1 MKYYFLV
8 SYLPEIHRDDRKIRL
23 GFGDLLEERNHVAPE
38 DWREVELV
46 LLGRDVFLLEGLL
59 KGKESTV
66 EHTLHDVEFW
76 KEQIKSPREVAVP
89 LAEFLES
96 ASGQALGP
104 EETDR
109 LYETYYS
116 YVMETTAS
124 PFLRAYFQFEK
135 DLRNII
141 SALRARRK
149 GQAPSE
155 HVVGEGDVVELL
167 GRSSAEDFGLAKD
180 VPWMDRL
187 LEAKDPLG
195 FDEVREQILWE
206 YLEERIEPKQ
216 FEFDVV
222 LSYLL
227 RLELLE
233 KRLALR
239 AERGMEI
246 VRQLEEF

>member
-8 SYLPEIHRDDRKIRL
+8 SYLPEIRRDDRKIRL
-23 GFGDLLEERNHVAPE
+23 GFGDLLEERNHLVPE
-38 DWREVELV
+38 DWREVELI

-59 KGKESTV
+59 KGKERVV

-76 KEQIKSPREVAVP
+76 KEQIKSPREVSV
-89 LAEFLES
+89 LFAEFLES
-96 ASGQALGP
+96 ASGHALSP

-109 LYETYYS
+109 LYGTYYRH
-116 YVMETTAS
+116 VIENTAN

-141 SALRARRK
+141 SSIRARRK
-149 GQAPSE
+149 GQAPSD

-167 GRSSAEDFGLAKD
+167 CRSSAEDFGLAKD
-180 VPWMDRL
+180 YPWMDRL
-187 LEAKDPLG
+187 VEAKDPLE
-195 FDEVREQILWE
+195 FEDVHEQILWE
-206 YLEERIEPKQ
+206 YLEEKIEPKH

-246 VRQLEEF
+246 VRQLEEL